1 MQNRLTIKD
10 IARLSGVGKSTVSRV
25 LNNESGVS
33 ERTRERV
40 EAVMNQ
46 HGFSPSRS
54 ARAMRGQSDKV
65 VAIIV
70 TRLDSLSE
78 NLAVQTM
85 LPAFYE
91 QGYDPIMMESQFSPQ
106 LVAEHLGVL
115 KRRNIDGVVLFGFTG
130 IKDEMLKP
138 WQPSL
143 VLLARD
149 AHGFASVC
157 YDDEG
162 AIITLMQ
169 RLFDEGHR
177 HISFLGVPH
186 ADVTTG
192 KRRHEA
198 YLAFCKK
205 HNLSAV
211 ASLPGLGM
219 KQGYEQAASVLTP
232 QTTALV
238 CATDTLALGAS
249 KFLQE
254 QRIDNL
260 QVASVGSTPLMKFLH
275 PEIITVDPGY
285 AESGRQAAAQLI
297 EQINGR
303 AEPRQIVIP
312 AHLS

>member
-40 EAVMNQ
+40 EAVVNQ

-70 TRLDSLSE
+70 SRLDSLSE

-91 QGYDPIMMESQFSPQ
+91 QGYDPIMMESQFSPD
-106 LVAEHLGVL
+106 LVEEHLHML
-115 KRRNIDGVVLFGFTG
+115 SRRNIDGVVLFGFTG
-130 IKDEMLKP
+130 VTEKMLSS
-138 WQPSL
+138 WRASL

-149 AHGFASVC
+149 AKGFASVC

-162 AIITLMQ
+162 AINLLMQ
-169 RLFDEGHR
+169 NLFDQGHR
-177 HISFLGVPH
+177 QISFIGVPH
-186 ADVTTG
+186 SDVTTG
-192 KRRHEA
+192 KRRHDA
-198 YLAFCKK
+198 YMAFCQQ
-205 HNLSAV
+205 HQLTPRFI
-211 ASLPGLGM
+211 LPGLAM
-219 KQGYEQAASVLTP
+219 KHGYDNVASVLTP
-232 QTTALV
+232 DTTALV

-249 KFLQE
+249 KYLQE
-254 QRIDNL
+254 QRIENL
-260 QVASVGSTPLMKFLH
+260 QLASVGNTPLMKFLH
-275 PEIITVDPGY
+275 PEIVTVDPGY
-285 AESGRQAAAQLI
+285 AEAGRQAAAQLI
-297 EQINGR
+297 DQVNGR
-303 AEPRQIVIP
+303 TDPRQIVIP
-312 AHLS
+312 ASLV